1 LVPDERNAVCDISI
15 RGWITPHE
23 PGTEAPDPRTLP
35 KEHHHTKAVRSS
47 NTRGRYWYTPD
58 QTPKGSAAADCPEGP
73 SARHRDI
80 LRSRSRRTGSG
91 SGSSEDFP
99 SDALAEAAAPAFT
112 PEGDQVP
119 HSGRFQRKHSPISVP
134 KDRVR
139 IRVVRRLPVRRF
151 GRSRSASLH
160 ARRRSGA
167 PGWFTVAGYSP
178 AAHPKACDGIRV
190 VRGLP
195 VRHFGRSRSAGLHA
209 RRRSGIL
216 FRIADAASR
225 RIRRLEGRTQVRV
238 HPVRSEDLAR
248 PRKPRRISERFPES
262 WYVADTTGKD
272 PRQACAPE
280 GVQTQG
286 SISGLRMQTARLA
299 PPAETGFT

>member
-1 LVPDERNAVCDISI
+1 M
-15 RGWITPHE
+15 TPHK

-35 KEHHHTKAVRSS
+35 REHHHTKAVCSI
-47 NTRGRYWYTPD
+47 NARGRYWYTPD
-58 QTPKGSAAADCPEGP
+58 RTPKGSAAADCPEGR

-91 SGSSEDFP
+91 SGSSEDGP
-99 SDALAEAAAPAFT
+99 SNALAEAAAPAFT

-119 HSGRFQRKHSPISVP
+119 LSGMFQRKHSPISVP
-134 KDRVR
+134 KDRVQ
-139 IRVVRRLPVRRF
+139 IRVVRRLPVRCF
-151 GRSRSASLH
+151 GRSRNAGLH

-178 AAHPKACDGIRV
+178 AAHPKVCDGIRV

-195 VRHFGRSRSAGLHA
+195 VRCFGRSRSASLHA

-216 FRIADAASR
+216 FRIAVAATR
-225 RIRRLEGRTQVRV
+225 GIRRLEGHTQVRV
-238 HPVRSEDLAR
+238 HPAWSEDLAE

-299 PPAETGFT
+299 PPAETGFA